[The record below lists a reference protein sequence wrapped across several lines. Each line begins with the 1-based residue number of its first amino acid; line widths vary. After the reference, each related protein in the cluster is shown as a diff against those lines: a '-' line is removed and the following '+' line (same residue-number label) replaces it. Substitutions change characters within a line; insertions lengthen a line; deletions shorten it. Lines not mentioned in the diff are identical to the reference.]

1 MLYLEL
7 LIPITILLVPFII
20 SVENKI
26 LKRVF
31 LICLIVCMCTL
42 IVVAFKINSHYIKMR
57 EILNNN
63 NQSVCINNQYGIVD
77 LDSCYKELP
86 TCINTYDKSV
96 ILAYNR
102 DKYTGVYN
110 IISFYPLSNNACN
123 QDDTNTVI
131 NRIKSLNQ
139 EFTITYNK

>member
-7 LIPITILLVPFII
+7 LIPITILLVPLII
-20 SVENKI
+20 SIENKI

-139 EFTITYNK
+139 DFTIIYNK

>member
-7 LIPITILLVPFII
+7 LIPITILLVPLII
-20 SVENKI
+20 SIENKI

-57 EILNNN
+57 EILINT

-139 EFTITYNK
+139 DFTITYNK

>member
-1 MLYLEL
+1 MLSFEL
-7 LIPITILLVPFII
+7 LIPITILLVPLII

-26 LKRVF
+26 SKIVF

-42 IVVAFKINSHYIKMR
+42 IVVVFKINSHHIKMR

-77 LDSCYKELP
+77 IDSCHKKLSA
-86 TCINTYDKSV
+86 CINTYDKSV

-139 EFTITYNK
+139 DFTIIYNK

>member
-7 LIPITILLVPFII
+7 LIPITILLVPLII

-26 LKRVF
+26 LKIVF

-63 NQSVCINNQYGIVD
+63 QSVCINNQYGIVD
-77 LDSCYKELP
+77 IDSCYKKLP
-86 TCINTYDKSV
+86 ACINTYNKSV

-102 DKYTGVYN
+102 DKYTGAYN

-139 EFTITYNK
+139 DFTIIYNK